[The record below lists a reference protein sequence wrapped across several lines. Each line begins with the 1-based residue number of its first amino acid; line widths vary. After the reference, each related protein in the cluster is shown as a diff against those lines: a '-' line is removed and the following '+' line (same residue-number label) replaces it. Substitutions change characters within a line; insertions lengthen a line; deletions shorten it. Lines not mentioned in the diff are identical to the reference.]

1 MTTGRVR
8 KLSCITLP
16 LAEATLPRPLAGH
29 SEGLSS
35 SRGCRLAKQMRGAT
49 GSHLSKL
56 GTCKR
61 HGCGHSKL
69 QDMENLCARSLPRTG
84 RRQFRLCMEAAAWWV
99 RHPSATSVGQQ
110 DSSKTSLSPLASSL
124 RTSKRHAKRLEIE
137 CPTIC
142 YVKPDRAG
150 YAPVVSSSY

>member
-1 MTTGRVR
+1 MVTGTASLCQPIHGTAETCR
-8 KLSCITLP
+8 S
-16 LAEATLPRPLAGH
+16 LAH
-29 SEGLSS
+29 GLSS

-49 GSHLSKL
+49 GSHRSKL

-61 HGCGHSKL
+61 HGCGHCKL
-69 QDMENLCARSLPRTG
+69 QDMENLCARALCGTPEMG
-84 RRQFRLCMEAAAWWV
+84 RGLFSIRLCTEAAAWWV

-150 YAPVVSSSY
+150 YVPVVSSSY